1 MEQDRF
7 AITRARLHRV
17 HLRENVAVGDE
28 KIEPGVVVHV
38 KKARAPS
45 DQTIILMA
53 EAGSPARVLEAFR
66 AHIAIQRIG
75 LLSKMR
81 DKEAK
86 TTTVAE
92 VAKVHTHVAELHA
105 FTTQS
110 QTREHAFIGKRA
122 VMVVVIEV
130 VWDRIVGNEE
140 VRPTVVV
147 VVGPDDAETIIADL
161 IVDTGLHGNFLESA
175 VTPVVIQKIAFT
187 HEAPRAAL
195 HEHAFVPAILV
206 AAELREIV
214 HIHVSVPRDE

>member
-1 MEQDRF
+1 MS
-7 AITRARLHRV
+7 
-17 HLRENVAVGDE
+17 
-28 KIEPGVVVHV
+28 
-38 KKARAPS
+38 KKLVPH
-45 DQTIILMA
+45 
-53 EAGSPARVLEAFR
+53 P
-66 AHIAIQRIG
+66 
-75 LLSKMR
+75 
-81 DKEAK
+81 
-86 TTTVAE
+86 TTVVE

-140 VRPTVVV
+140 VGPAVIV
-147 VVGPDDAETIIADL
+147 VVGPNHAKAIIADL
-161 IVDTGLHGNFLESA
+161 IVDTGLHGNLLKRA
-175 VTPVVIQKIAFT
+175 VTAVVVQEIAFA